1 MYPSSSHF
9 CSVPMGY
16 ETPSSG
22 LKDQRCEPRLSTLL
36 PSYLP
41 VGAVTVRL
49 VPTIVVRW
57 YVASCAALRAGPP
70 FSKTASSRLESP
82 IPLVEPEALLAATEP
97 SSEAKGTFAVT
108 HAIWPNM
115 LKLCV

>member
-1 MYPSSSHF
+1 MDDLADAFRTGIGLPYDRHGPSGVHQTERMLG
-9 CSVPMGY
+9 PWA
-16 ETPSSG
+16 
-22 LKDQRCEPRLSTLL
+22 RL
-36 PSYLP
+36 
-41 VGAVTVRL
+41 RL

-108 HAIWPNM
+108 HAIWPDM